1 MTHKLRSFYNPELE
15 ARVLSARAKAGYP
28 SAWDAIVRL
37 VSDGRYAP
45 AGLIARAC
53 AERGDLGTYDG
64 YLAALL
70 LPSHRVLTW
79 K

>member
-1 MTHKLRSFYNPELE
+1 MTRLRSHHNPDLE
-15 ARVLSARAKAGYP
+15 ARVLAARTKAGYP

-37 VSDGRYAP
+37 VAEGRYAP
-45 AGLIARAC
+45 AGLIARA
-53 AERGDLGTYDG
+53 ALARGDREIYEG

-70 LPSHRVLTW
+70 MPACRVLPW